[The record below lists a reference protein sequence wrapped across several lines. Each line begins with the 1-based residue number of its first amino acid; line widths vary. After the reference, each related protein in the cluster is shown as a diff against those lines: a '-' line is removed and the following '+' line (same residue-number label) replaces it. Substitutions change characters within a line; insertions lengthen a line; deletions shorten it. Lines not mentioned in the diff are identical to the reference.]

1 MTRIRN
7 QPPVHRIVQCTMYT
21 PSHHTFIASHMNA
34 LSKWRF
40 RWENMKR
47 MKYYWIIFWGNL
59 LWTKSLLARI
69 MTLTRFAHVQ
79 ALQTLQTL
87 HLGTCAPGQTL
98 HLCRSGLALQCKT
111 VTHSACATTWGK
123 NVTKMAKTLSTVLY
137 ILILFSGYM
146 SIILH
151 FKWRILAESILA

>member
-1 MTRIRN
+1 
-7 QPPVHRIVQCTMYT
+7 MYT

-47 MKYYWIIFWGNL
+47 MKYYWIIFWGESSMDQ
-59 LWTKSLLARI
+59 KSPSTHYDLDKVCTCAS
-69 MTLTRFAHVQ
+69 FANF
-79 ALQTLQTL
+79 ANIAPG